1 MSVTAVLSRN
11 RRVAAGLLAVFAAAT
26 LAACG
31 SSDDSSG
38 DTSNTGTNSNQQGGG
53 GGNSAMTAYINCLK
67 ENGVT
72 ITMPS
77 RGTGGNGAMPSG
89 APGGGNGG
97 TPPSGAP
104 GGGSGAMPSGAPGG
118 GNGGGGGREITQPDG
133 VDDATWTKATT
144 ACATLKPTAR
154 ASAAATS

>member
-11 RRVAAGLLAVFAAAT
+11 RRLAAGLLTAVAVAS

-31 SSDDSSG
+31 SDDDSSG
-38 DTSNTGTNSNQQGGG
+38 DTSTTPAGGNASAGPGGG
-53 GGNSAMTAYINCLK
+53 GRNNSAMTAYINCLS

-77 RGTGGNGAMPSG
+77 GG
-89 APGGGNGG
+89 PGGGNGG

-104 GGGSGAMPSGAPGG
+104 NGGTPPSGGARPSGNPG
-118 GNGGGGGREITQPDG
+118 GGGGGREITQPDG

-144 ACATLKPTAR
+144 ACATLKPTAN
-154 ASAAATS
+154 ASAPTS

>member
-1 MSVTAVLSRN
+1 VSVTAVLSRN
-11 RRVAAGLLAVFAAAT
+11 RRLAAGVLSVVAVAA

-38 DTSNTGTNSNQQGGG
+38 DTSTTGTANNQQPGG
-53 GGNSAMTAYINCLK
+53 GGNSAMTAYIQCLS

-77 RGTGGNGAMPSG
+77 GG
-89 APGGGNGG
+89 PGGGNGG

-104 GGGSGAMPSGAPGG
+104 AGGNEGAPGG
-118 GNGGGGGREITQPDG
+118 GNGGTPGGGGREISKPDG
-133 VDDATWTKATT
+133 VDDATWTKATE
-144 ACATLKPTAR
+144 ACADKKPTAR
-154 ASAAATS
+154 ATTTS